1 MRANG
6 PHYLLFSEASR
17 SGARGA
23 RWRFVLQ
30 LVGSDEHLAAA
41 DTEAGAS
48 ANRLELLAVVRG
60 LEALEQPSRVTLLTS
75 SHYVCR
81 GVRSGLSQWR
91 ENGWQWECFGK
102 SVPIRDRDLWKRMD
116 RAMQIHHVDCCAWH
130 AEHEADS
137 ATNPTESAATQRNTS
152 PKTEPKLVAAVAAE
166 PVAPPAPFEAEVA
179 TAEPA
184 LVIVPRPIRPRP
196 RTESM
201 TDHQA
206 NWSLAEALNQLRNC
220 VLGPITA
227 ICRPAFTR
235 AA

>member
-1 MRANG
+1 M
-6 PHYLLFSEASR
+6 
-17 SGARGA
+17 
-23 RWRFVLQ
+23 LQ

-116 RAMQIHHVDCCAWH
+116 RALQIHHVDCCAWH
-130 AEHEADS
+130 AEHEADL
-137 ATNPTESAATQRNTS
+137 ATNPAESAPIQLSAPPAT
-152 PKTEPKLVAAVAAE
+152 KPKLVAAVAAE
-166 PVAPPAPFEAEVA
+166 PVALSAPFEAEVA
-179 TAEPA
+179 IPEPA
-184 LVIVPRPIRPRP
+184 LVIVPRPVHR
-196 RTESM
+196 RTRTKPM
-201 TDHQA
+201 TDQQA
-206 NWSLAEALNQLRNC
+206 NWSLSEALNQLRNC

>member
-17 SGARGA
+17 SEARGA

-41 DTEAGAS
+41 DSEAGAS

-91 ENGWQWECFGK
+91 ESGWQWEYFGK

-116 RAMQIHHVDCCAWH
+116 RAMQIHLVDCCAWH
-130 AEHEADS
+130 ADHEAEL
-137 ATNPTESAATQRNTS
+137 ATSPEESAPSERITQ
-152 PKTEPKLVAAVAAE
+152 PKTEPKLVAAVAVE
-166 PVAPPAPFEAEVA
+166 SVASPAPFEAEAA

-184 LVIVPRPIRPRP
+184 LVIVPRPIRRRP
-196 RTESM
+196 HTGTM
-201 TDHQA
+201 TNRQA
-206 NWSLAEALNQLRNC
+206 NWSLADALNQLRNC
-220 VLGPITA
+220 VFGPITA